1 MPPDDE
7 SIIEIFSSIQGEGK
21 YVGCRQV
28 FVRGEGC
35 NLHCSYCDTS
45 CEPHEHSIC
54 MVETHAGSRKFD
66 RLKNPLSMD
75 AIMRRIR
82 LLLDEV
88 PHQAISLT
96 GGEPLLHAGFI
107 RELSADISMPLF
119 LDTNGTLYRELGDV
133 IDCIDMISMDIKLP
147 SATGRELWEEHKRFL
162 MVAMEREL
170 YVKIVLAAETT
181 QVEFRRAIDLL
192 AGTVPNVLLILQPVT
207 PNEKCRA
214 ASPEKV
220 LNYQAY
226 ALQYLKDV
234 RVIPQTHK
242 LMGQL

>member
-1 MPPDDE
+1 MD
-7 SIIEIFSSIQGEGK
+7 SI
-21 YVGCRQV
+21 V
-28 FVRGEGC
+28 
-35 NLHCSYCDTS
+35 
-45 CEPHEHSIC
+45 
-54 MVETHAGSRKFD
+54 
-66 RLKNPLSMD
+66 
-75 AIMRRIR
+75 RRIR

-96 GGEPLLHAGFI
+96 GGEPLLHVGFI
-107 RELSADISMPLF
+107 RELSASLSMPLF
-119 LDTNGTLYRELGDV
+119 LETNGTLYRELEDV

-147 SATGRELWEEHKRFL
+147 SATGRELWEEHRRFL
-162 MVAMEREL
+162 AVAMEREF

-181 QVEFRRAIDLL
+181 QLEFRKAIDLL
-192 AGTVPNVLLILQPVT
+192 AGTVPNALLILQPVT
-207 PNEKCRA
+207 PYGGSQA

-242 LMGQL
+242 ILGQL